1 MTNPWGGLDAAAQD
15 KELHLES
22 DVTKDLQAA
31 FEPYRQSLQTL
42 IDDALD
48 DTAGYFGTN
57 DLAKIL
63 EGAFNARGEALTK
76 YLTEQLSQSKDF
88 VKTAQDAATTQSE
101 AEQ

>member
-1 MTNPWGGLDAAAQD
+1 MTSPWGNLDDATQND
-15 KELHLES
+15 ELYLEPDVIS
-22 DVTKDLQAA
+22 DLNKA

-57 DLAKIL
+57 ELAKIL
-63 EGAFNARGEALTK
+63 ETAFNARGEMLTK

-88 VKTAQDAATTQSE
+88 VKTAQDAAAAME
-101 AEQ
+101 ALDK